1 MFQEAPKTLRDAL
14 SNDQDAPR
22 TILYDF
28 VGLEKGFK
36 AFKSQPRQAHWN
48 GYNLLRKKLNS
59 KTLEERFPSCK
70 GMWGRK
76 GSSQVAK
83 MAPCTCASEFGN
95 WRGSR
100 EGDSET
106 DFQHFWHRGQAV
118 GESQTPAAHPI
129 WVPFWGSLG
138 ASTGAFWVLLGPV
151 GPPWGAFNASL
162 GCHFGQLEGQQG
174 GG

>member
-1 MFQEAPKTLRDAL
+1 MYVCVCVLFVYVGSLRR
-14 SNDQDAPR
+14 NKN
-22 TILYDF
+22 TWF
-28 VGLEKGFK
+28 HVMK
-36 AFKSQPRQAHWN
+36 PRQ
-48 GYNLLRKKLNS
+48 
-59 KTLEERFPSCK
+59 CK

-106 DFQHFWHRGQAV
+106 DFQHFWHRGQGV